1 MDVGRNVMK
10 APMIASGLGGA
21 LGGYGAVT
29 MADDANQ
36 RRMKNDYLGAA
47 ISGIGA
53 LGSAAAVIPH
63 PLTRIIGGGLAM
75 ASPAANLL
83 IDQMRQRNAN
93 QQPPRP

>member
-1 MDVGRNVMK
+1 MGRNVMK
-10 APMIASGLGGA
+10 APMIGSGLGGA

-83 IDQMRQRNAN
+83 IDQMRQRNAAN